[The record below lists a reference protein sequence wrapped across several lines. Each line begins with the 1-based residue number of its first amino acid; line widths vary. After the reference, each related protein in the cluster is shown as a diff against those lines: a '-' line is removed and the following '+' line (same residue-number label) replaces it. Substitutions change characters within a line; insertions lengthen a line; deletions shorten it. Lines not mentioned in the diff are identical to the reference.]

1 MKTPLSIDPPGR
13 YPPQAAR
20 NGNDWWLTRWASA
33 ADGHRVSFYLGV
45 YAAWNLVASLLFLA
59 RDVSLML
66 VELAAASSLHNA
78 MLKSVMGAPVKF
90 FDQTPIGRILNR
102 FSNDQDSL
110 DLTLPR
116 TLNQL
121 YSCMLRV
128 IGTIAVISA
137 VSPGF
142 LVATVPI
149 SWLYYIAKE
158 LYSKTSRELK
168 RIESNTKSPL
178 YSHFG
183 ESITGASCIRAA
195 TAQERFRDENI
206 ARIDRVNG
214 LFSLINHCNR

>member
-1 MKTPLSIDPPGR
+1 
-13 YPPQAAR
+13 
-20 NGNDWWLTRWASA
+20 
-33 ADGHRVSFYLGV
+33 VSFYLGV

-128 IGTIAVISA
+128 IGTIAVISF

-142 LVATVPI
+142 LVATIPI
-149 SWLYYIAKE
+149 SWLYYHAKE

-195 TAQERFRDENI
+195 SAEQRFRDENI

-214 LFSLINHCNR
+214 IFSLINHCNR